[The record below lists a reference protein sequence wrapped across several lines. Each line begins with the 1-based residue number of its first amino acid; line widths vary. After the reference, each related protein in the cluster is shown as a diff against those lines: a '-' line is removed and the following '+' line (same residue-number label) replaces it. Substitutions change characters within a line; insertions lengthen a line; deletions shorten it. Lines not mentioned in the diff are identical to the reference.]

1 MKCLIKESK
10 QWLQGN
16 SESRE
21 YRKFREIKKNEK
33 LLEEIK
39 LIKQYQMKYCNE
51 EFLSHKKKKN
61 WKPQQQA
68 VFIRKN
74 TLWTGKHFW
83 RDARR
88 QNRGKNENSQL
99 LELAIRQEMNK
110 FMGFRVQGGK
120 KKGKSIE
127 KPVQWNNCW
136 KTPWFGSMWTS
147 RYRRPVGP
155 LIDQNRSWS
164 WHIIVKLWNVQDREE
179 RQTDRRERRKKD
191 LKCCN
196 RRALL
201 WSWYCGTER

>member
-1 MKCLIKESK
+1 
-10 QWLQGN
+10 
-16 SESRE
+16 
-21 YRKFREIKKNEK
+21 
-33 LLEEIK
+33 
-39 LIKQYQMKYCNE
+39 MKYCNE
-51 EFLSHKKKKN
+51 EFLSHKKKKLKASTAGCIHQKKYSVN
-61 WKPQQQA
+61 WKAFLKRYSQA
-68 VFIRKN
+68 KQRKEWKQSASGTRN
-74 TLWTGKHFW
+74 MPRNEQIHGFQSP
-83 RDARR
+83 RR
-88 QNRGKNENSQL
+88 Q
-99 LELAIRQEMNK
+99 
-110 FMGFRVQGGK
+110 

-179 RQTDRRERRKKD
+179 RQTDRREKRKKD